1 METLDLLG
9 VALGLATLAGINL
22 YLTVFVTGLSI
33 QQGWI
38 ILHPQ
43 YEQLAVLSDPTIL
56 WVSGVLFV
64 LEFFADKIPWVDTL
78 WDSVHTMIRPIGG
91 AMLAITVLGNSHP
104 VYSVIVGLLAGGMSL
119 TAHGAKAGTRLL
131 ANASPE
137 PFSNIG
143 LSLAEDATVLGGLA
157 LIYKYPIVALV
168 VAVAGVALAIWLAPR
183 VFRAAR
189 AMLWFSW
196 RRVQHALGAAPAQ
209 DHTVALPPDVE
220 IELFRDRGEDI
231 EVQWAAPCVSGRGD
245 HLRGN
250 LFGWLLLTSGEK
262 GGLDFVRNAER
273 RPILNSIPV
282 QGWKA
287 LHRSGWVCD
296 KVVIYQVREGKKQT
310 FQFDRSR
317 RAQAANFVR
326 ELNQRATTAPLI
338 AA

>member
-1 METLDLLG
+1 METLELLG

-43 YEQLAVLSDPTIL
+43 YAQLGVLADPAIL
-56 WVSGVLFV
+56 WISGILFV
-64 LEFFADKIPWVDTL
+64 LEFFADKVPWVDSL
-78 WDSVHTMIRPIGG
+78 WDAVHILVRPIGG

-119 TAHGAKAGTRLL
+119 TAHGAKAGTRLQ

-143 LSLAEDATVLGGLA
+143 LSLTEDVGVLGGLA
-157 LIYKYPIVALV
+157 LIYNYPVVSLIVSLS
-168 VAVAGVALAIWLAPR
+168 GVAIVIWLAPR
-183 VFRAAR
+183 TFRATR
-189 AMLWFSW
+189 AMLWFVW
-196 RRVQHALGAAPAQ
+196 RRVQHALGAAPSSIEPPP
-209 DHTVALPPDVE
+209 LPPDIE
-220 IELFRDRGEDI
+220 ITLCRNRGED
-231 EVQWAAPCVSGRGD
+231 VAVKWAAPCVSGRGE

-250 LFGWLLLTSGEK
+250 IFGWLLLTTGEK
-262 GGLDFVRNAER
+262 GGLDFIQNTGNTFKLE
-273 RPILNSIPV
+273 PIPTH
-282 QGWKA
+282 GWKA
-287 LHRSGWVCD
+287 LQRSGWVCD
-296 KVVIYQVREGKKQT
+296 KVVLYEIHEGKKQT

-317 RAQAANFVR
+317 RALAIALAN
-326 ELNQRATTAPLI
+326 ELNRQSAENSLM